1 MIKLNKLSFQYDES
15 DFILQDIN
23 YTFNNGKIYIVYGKN
38 GAGKTTLLKI
48 LSRYYMHNNEQISFD
63 EDNLIAYIPDS
74 TELPDYLTGRQYIY
88 LIGKINKR
96 NEKFIHKKIE
106 ELDKIFDMSNK
117 LDDLI
122 KNYSL
127 GMKHKVILMSS
138 LAFNPNIV
146 ILDEPFTSI
155 DPVSVNKIRK
165 YFSYLTSKNVMI
177 IISTHQMENI
187 LNFKAEYLH
196 LCNKRIQQENNPED
210 FFKEGKES
218 AV

>member
-1 MIKLNKLSFQYDES
+1 ME
-15 DFILQDIN
+15 DIN
-23 YTFNNGKIYIVYGKN
+23 YTFNDGKIYIIYGKN
-38 GAGKTTLLKI
+38 GVGKTTLLKI
-48 LSRYYMHNNEQISFD
+48 LSRYYMHSNQQISFD
-63 EDNLIAYIPDS
+63 DKNLIAYIPDN

-88 LIGKINKR
+88 LIGKTNKR
-96 NEKFIHKKIE
+96 DEDFIHNKIE
-106 ELDKIFDMSNK
+106 ELDKIFDMSDK

-138 LAFNPNIV
+138 LAFSPDVV

-155 DPVSVNKIRK
+155 DPISVNKIRK

-177 IISTHQMENI
+177 IISTHQIENI

-196 LCNKRIQQENNPED
+196 LSNKKVQKENNPQE
-210 FFKEGKES
+210 FFINKKILRYADEGFVDNKVE
-218 AV
+218 